1 MTARVPTHA
10 DAAGASASGA
20 VAAGDGTYKLPR
32 RTAVDWR
39 GAWRLVPSRFPP
51 QGVFD
56 RIADP
61 ADLDA
66 LYAIE
71 SLTNDRLREEL
82 GQLELV
88 PRARRVSGPGTQPV
102 MAAFTHVN
110 PDGSRF
116 SDGTY
121 GVFYAAK
128 TLDTAVAET
137 MHHRAKF
144 MAATN
149 EPAMKIEMRCYRM
162 DVRGRLHDLRRG
174 WAAMLDPDDYGPP
187 RRLARTLRDAGSDG
201 VVYPSVR
208 HAGGQCV
215 GVFHPDLVGPCVQ
228 AQHLIYAWDGRR
240 VMPDYAIATM
250 ASSGTSF

>member
-1 MTARVPTHA
+1 MSVR
-10 DAAGASASGA
+10 
-20 VAAGDGTYKLPR
+20 KLPR

-39 GAWRLVPSRFPP
+39 GAWRIIPSRFPP

-71 SLTNDRLREEL
+71 ALTNDRLREEI

-88 PRARRVSGPGTQPV
+88 PRARRVSGPGTQTV
-102 MAAFTHVN
+102 MAAFTHIN

-121 GVFYAAK
+121 GVFYAAAAM
-128 TLDTAVAET
+128 DTAVAET

-149 EPAMKIEMRCYRM
+149 EPAMKLEMRCYRM

-174 WAAMLDPDDYGPP
+174 WAAMLDPVDYAPP
-187 RRLARTLRDAGSDG
+187 QALARELRAAGSDG
-201 VVYPSVR
+201 VLYPSVR

-215 GVFHPDLVGPCVQ
+215 GVFYPDLVSACVQ
-228 AQHLIYAWDGRR
+228 GPHLIYAWDGRR
-240 VMPDYAIATM
+240 IQAEYAVATLHG
-250 ASSGTSF
+250 STN

>member
-1 MTARVPTHA
+1 MSAARM
-10 DAAGASASGA
+10 
-20 VAAGDGTYKLPR
+20 PR
-32 RTAVDWR
+32 RVAVDWP

-61 ADLDA
+61 ADLEA
-66 LYAIE
+66 LYAVE
-71 SLTNDRLREEL
+71 ALTNDRLREEL

-88 PRARRVSGPGTQPV
+88 PRDRRVSGPGTQPV

-128 TLDTAVAET
+128 ALGTAVAET

-144 MAATN
+144 MAATA

-162 DVRGRLHDLRRG
+162 AVRGRLHDLRRG
-174 WAAMLDPDDYGPP
+174 WPAMLDPDDYAPP
-187 RRLARTLRDAGSDG
+187 QALARALRAAGSDG

-208 HAGGQCV
+208 DPGGQCA
-215 GVFHPDLVGPCVQ
+215 GLFYPDLAGPCVQ
-228 AQHLIYAWDGRR
+228 AQHLIYEWDGRR
-240 VMPDYAIATM
+240 IRPDYAVATM
-250 ASSGTSF
+250 AVRG